1 MINQERFRC
10 VLASGMKAT
19 LLMGVLAGGAIVAR
33 LAAQT
38 VTQPAGTVTATS
50 AGTGQAAK
58 PAPTVSPNT
67 YVPSVPRR
75 ERAYYDLFWG
85 VDSLRAKAVESG
97 ELIQF
102 SYHVLDPERAKVLND
117 KNNEAVLIAPDLR
130 AKLIIPSLEKVGQL
144 RQTST
149 PEQGKRYWMAF
160 SNPGRVV
167 KRGDRVNVSIGK
179 FHVEGLVVE

>member
-1 MINQERFRC
+1 M
-10 VLASGMKAT
+10 
-19 LLMGVLAGGAIVAR
+19 
-33 LAAQT
+33 
-38 VTQPAGTVTATS
+38 
-50 AGTGQAAK
+50 
-58 PAPTVSPNT
+58 
-67 YVPSVPRR
+67 PRR

-85 VDSLRAKAVESG
+85 VDLLRAKAVESG

-117 KNNEAVLIAPDLR
+117 KNNEAVLIASDLR

-144 RQTST
+144 RETST
-149 PEQGKRYWMAF
+149 PEQGKRYWIAF

>member
-1 MINQERFRC
+1 MITREKFRFAS
-10 VLASGMKAT
+10 ASGMKAA
-19 LLMGVLAGGAIVAR
+19 LLAGVLAGSTIVLR
-33 LAAQT
+33 LPAQT
-38 VTQPAGTVTATS
+38 VSQPGS
-50 AGTGQAAK
+50 AGTAAGANAGPAAK
-58 PAPTVSPNT
+58 PAPAASSNT
-67 YVPSVPRR
+67 FVPSVPRR

-102 SYHVLDPERAKVLND
+102 SYRVLDPDRARGLND
-117 KNNEAVLIAPDLR
+117 KNNEAILIAPDLR

-179 FHVEGLVVE
+179 FHVDGLVVE